1 MQLLFDFFPILAFFT
16 AYKFYGIYVATG
28 VIIVASVLQIA
39 VHWYRTHSI
48 NKMHVVSAVLII
60 IFGGITLYL
69 QNRLYIQLKPSILYW
84 LFAAVF
90 FGSQYF
96 GDKPV
101 IKRIMDHAIEMNAKA
116 WRTLNMMWVGFF
128 FIMGFVNLYV
138 VYNYDENTWV
148 NFKLF
153 GFLGL
158 TFLFALLQGVWMN
171 SKVRLKD
178 NNKSDGDEPPEENEP
193 EQEI

>member
-1 MQLLFDFFPILAFFT
+1 MQILFDFFPIVAFFT

-28 VIIVASVLQIA
+28 VIIVASVLQVG
-39 VHWYRTHSI
+39 VHWLRTRSV
-48 NKMHVVSAVLII
+48 NKMHVISAVLII

-69 QNRLYIQLKPSILYW
+69 QNRLYIQWKPTILYW
-84 LFAAVF
+84 LFSAVAI
-90 FGSQYF
+90 GSEFF

-101 IKRIMDHAIEMNAKA
+101 IRRMMNHAIEMDTGS
-116 WRTLNMMWVGFF
+116 WRTLNRLWAGFF
-128 FIMGFVNLYV
+128 FVMGFVNLYV

-158 TFLFALLQGVWMN
+158 TFLFALGQGFWIH
-171 SKVRLKD
+171 SKIVHIPD
-178 NNKSDGDEPPEENEP
+178 STANKGEPVSPKGED
-193 EQEI
+193 